1 MRERNKGHKMVNI
14 KKKRRNPAIS
24 TSSMSD
30 IGFLLLIFIMLIS
43 LMNQRY
49 EEKIN
54 YSESTVLER
63 TQADS
68 NFEIWI
74 QKNGVI
80 SADGVQ
86 LEGVEVERAIVAAI
100 AENPSVRIHLIAD
113 KETPYKYVNSV
124 VSVLQ
129 SLQHRVVSFVVKEK

>member
-1 MRERNKGHKMVNI
+1 MVNI
-14 KKKRRNPAIS
+14 KKKRRNPSIT

-54 YSESTVLER
+54 YSESTALER

-80 SADGVQ
+80 SA
-86 LEGVEVERAIVAAI
+86 EGKVLDSVGLERAVVSAI
-100 AENPSVRIHLIAD
+100 AANPNVRIHVIAD
-113 KETPYKYVNSV
+113 RDTPYKYVNSV
-124 VSVLQ
+124 VGVLQ
-129 SLQHRVVSFVVKEK
+129 SLQHRVVSFVVKEG

>member
-1 MRERNKGHKMVNI
+1 MVNI
-14 KKKRRNPAIS
+14 KKKRRNPSIT

-54 YSESTVLER
+54 YSESAVLEK

-80 SADGVQ
+80 SADGEQ
-86 LEGVEVERAIVAAI
+86 LDSLSLEQAVVGAI
-100 AENPSVRIHLIAD
+100 AENPNVRIHIIAD
-113 KETPYKYVNSV
+113 KDTPYKYVNSV

-129 SLQHRVVSFVVKEK
+129 SLQHRVVSFVVKESA

>member
-1 MRERNKGHKMVNI
+1 MVNI
-14 KKKRRNPAIS
+14 KKKRRNPSIT

-54 YSESTVLER
+54 YSESAVLER

-80 SADGVQ
+80 SADGEQ
-86 LEGVEVERAIVAAI
+86 LDSLSLERAIVGAI
-100 AENPSVRIHLIAD
+100 AENPGVRIHVIAD
-113 KETPYKYVNSV
+113 KDTPYKYVNSV
-124 VSVLQ
+124 VGVLQ
-129 SLQHRVVSFVVKEK
+129 PLQLN

>member
-1 MRERNKGHKMVNI
+1 MVNI
-14 KKKRRNPAIS
+14 KKRRRNPSIT

-49 EEKIN
+49 EEKIT
-54 YSESTVLER
+54 YSESTEVEK
-63 TQADS
+63 TDAES

-74 QKNGVI
+74 QKNGVV
-80 SADGVQ
+80 SAEGKILAPAA
-86 LEGVEVERAIVAAI
+86 LEKAIVEKI
-100 AENPSVRIHLIAD
+100 AENAGVRIHIIAD
-113 KETPYKYVNSV
+113 RDTPYKYVNSV

-129 SLQHRVVSFVVKEK
+129 SLQHRVVSFVVKEA

>member
-1 MRERNKGHKMVNI
+1 MVNI
-14 KKKRRNPAIS
+14 KKKRRNPSIT

-54 YSESTVLER
+54 YSESTALER

-80 SADGVQ
+80 SA
-86 LEGVEVERAIVAAI
+86 EGKDLDSVGLERAVVSAI
-100 AENPSVRIHLIAD
+100 ATNPNVRIHVIAD
-113 KETPYKYVNSV
+113 RNTPYKYVNSV
-124 VSVLQ
+124 VGVLQ
-129 SLQHRVVSFVVKEK
+129 SLQHRVVSFVVKEG

>member
-1 MRERNKGHKMVNI
+1 MVNM
-14 KKKRRNPAIS
+14 KKKRRNPSIT
-24 TSSMSD
+24 TSSISD

-54 YSESTVLER
+54 YSESTVLEK

-74 QKNGVI
+74 QKNGIV
-80 SADGVQ
+80 SANGKQ
-86 LEGVEVERAIVAAI
+86 LDFLALERAIVSAI
-100 AENPSVRIHLIAD
+100 SENQNVRIHVIAD
-113 KETPYKYVNSV
+113 KDTPYKYVNSV

-129 SLQHRVVSFVVKEK
+129 SLQHRVVSFVVKEKS

>member
-1 MRERNKGHKMVNI
+1 MIDTKV
-14 KKKRRNPAIS
+14 KRRKPSVA

-54 YSESTVLER
+54 YSESAVLER
-63 TQADS
+63 TQADE
-68 NFEIWI
+68 NFEIWV
-74 QKNGVI
+74 QNNGIV
-80 SADGVQ
+80 SADGQILDAVA
-86 LEGVEVERAIVAAI
+86 LEKAIVTAI
-100 AENPSVRIHLIAD
+100 AKNPNVRIHIIAD
-113 KETPYKYVNSV
+113 KDTPYKYINGVTSI
-124 VSVLQ
+124 LQ

>member
-1 MRERNKGHKMVNI
+1 MVNI
-14 KKKRRNPAIS
+14 KKKRRNPSIT

-54 YSESTVLER
+54 YPESRILER
-63 TQADS
+63 TQADK
-68 NFEIWI
+68 NFEIWV
-74 QKNGVI
+74 QKNGLV
-80 SADGVQ
+80 SADGEI
-86 LEGVEVERAIVAAI
+86 LDGIGLERAIVGAI
-100 AENPSVRIHLIAD
+100 AENPGVRIHIIAD
-113 KETPYKYVNSV
+113 KDTPYKYVNSV

-129 SLQHRVVSFVVKEK
+129 NLQHRVVSFVIKERT

>member
-1 MRERNKGHKMVNI
+1 MVNV
-14 KKKRRNPAIS
+14 KRKRRNPSIA

-54 YSESTVLER
+54 YSESAVLER

-68 NFEIWI
+68 NFEIWV
-74 QKNGVI
+74 QKNGII
-80 SADGVQ
+80 SANGEQ
-86 LEGVEVERAIVAAI
+86 LDMLSLEKAVVSAISD
-100 AENPSVRIHLIAD
+100 NPKVLIHIIAD
-113 KETPYKYVNSV
+113 KDTPYKYVNSV

-129 SLQHRVVSFVVKEK
+129 SLQHRVVSFVVKEI

>member
-1 MRERNKGHKMVNI
+1 MLNFKL
-14 KKKRRNPAIS
+14 KRRNPSIT

-54 YSESTVLER
+54 YSESTVLEK

-74 QKNGVI
+74 QK
-80 SADGVQ
+80 DGTVSVDGKIVNLQ
-86 LEGVEVERAIVAAI
+86 TLERLIIERI
-100 AENPSVRIHLIAD
+100 AENPDARIHVIAD
-113 KETPYKYVNSV
+113 KNTPYKHVNSV
-124 VSVLQ
+124 ISILQ
-129 SLQHRVVSFVVKEK
+129 FLQHRVVSFVVKETN

>member
-1 MRERNKGHKMVNI
+1 MINLKP
-14 KKKRRNPAIS
+14 KRRNPSIT

-49 EEKIN
+49 EEKIT

-63 TQADS
+63 TQTDS

-80 SADGVQ
+80 SADGNV
-86 LEGVEVERAIVAAI
+86 LDRNSTEKAIINAI
-100 AENPSVRIHLIAD
+100 AENPNIRIHIIAD
-113 KETPYKYVNSV
+113 KDTPYKYVNEV

-129 SLQHRVVSFVVKEK
+129 VLQHRVVSFVVREK

>member
-1 MRERNKGHKMVNI
+1 MVNI
-14 KKKRRNPAIS
+14 KKKRRNPSIT

-54 YSESTVLER
+54 YPESNVLER
-63 TQADS
+63 TQADR

-74 QKNGVI
+74 QKNGIV
-80 SADGVQ
+80 SADGESLDSAG
-86 LEGVEVERAIVAAI
+86 LERVLVSAI
-100 AENPSVRIHLIAD
+100 AENPGVRIHIIAD
-113 KETPYKYVNSV
+113 KDTPYKYVNSV
-124 VSVLQ
+124 VAVLQ
-129 SLQHRVVSFVVKEK
+129 SLQHRVVSFVVKEAS

>member
-1 MRERNKGHKMVNI
+1 MFSIQRR
-14 KKKRRNPAIS
+14 KRKASIA
-24 TSSMSD
+24 TASMSD

-74 QKNGVI
+74 QKNGII

>member
-1 MRERNKGHKMVNI
+1 MVNI
-14 KKKRRNPAIS
+14 KKKRRNPSIT

-30 IGFLLLIFIMLIS
+30 IGFLPLIFIMLIS

-54 YSESTVLER
+54 YSESTALER

-80 SADGVQ
+80 SA
-86 LEGVEVERAIVAAI
+86 EGKELDSVGLERAVVSAI
-100 AENPSVRIHLIAD
+100 AANPNVRIHVIAD
-113 KETPYKYVNSV
+113 RDTPYKYVNSV
-124 VSVLQ
+124 VGVLQ
-129 SLQHRVVSFVVKEK
+129 SLQHRVVSFVVKEG

>member
-1 MRERNKGHKMVNI
+1 MVNI
-14 KKKRRNPAIS
+14 KKKRRNPSIT

-63 TQADS
+63 TQAES

-74 QKNGVI
+74 QKNGIV
-80 SADGVQ
+80 SADGRI
-86 LEGVEVERAIVAAI
+86 LDPLALERAIVAAV
-100 AENPSVRIHLIAD
+100 AENPNVRIHVIAD
-113 KETPYKYVNSV
+113 KDTPYKYVNSV
-124 VSVLQ
+124 VGVLQ
-129 SLQHRVVSFVVKEK
+129 SLQHRVVSFVVKESE

>member
-1 MRERNKGHKMVNI
+1 MVNI
-14 KKKRRNPAIS
+14 KKKRRNPSIT

-54 YSESTVLER
+54 YSESTVLEK

-80 SADGVQ
+80 SADGEQ
-86 LEGVEVERAIVAAI
+86 LDSLSLEQAVVGAI
-100 AENPSVRIHLIAD
+100 AENPNVRIHIIAD
-113 KETPYKYVNSV
+113 KDTPYKYVNSV

>member
-1 MRERNKGHKMVNI
+1 MVNI
-14 KKKRRNPAIS
+14 KKKRRNPSIT

-54 YSESTVLER
+54 YSESTALER

-80 SADGVQ
+80 SA
-86 LEGVEVERAIVAAI
+86 EGKDLDSVGLERAVVSAI
-100 AENPSVRIHLIAD
+100 AANPNVRIHVIVD
-113 KETPYKYVNSV
+113 RDTPYKYVNSV
-124 VSVLQ
+124 VGVLQ
-129 SLQHRVVSFVVKEK
+129 SLQHRVVSFVVKEG